1 MQERFD
7 AVILAGYDRNRSQYS
22 PDPLVAQSG
31 EPHKVLI
38 KVAGKPMIW
47 HVVNALA
54 NSRFIDR
61 IVIVGLSP
69 EDGVAFGRTV
79 DYLPDQGGMMDNMV
93 YGFSWL
99 AQQESPAQ
107 YALLLTGDIPL
118 LTGAMIDWFIE
129 ASQPLAKDV
138 YWGIVEKQTMEA
150 TFPNSKRSYLRLVEG
165 QFCSGDLFLG
175 KMSAA
180 LGRQALFKQMVDH
193 RKSVLQQLRLLGF
206 RVVFKFLLRRLR
218 MQDLLE
224 LFPRLLGLTGGAV
237 ILPFAEVG
245 MDVDKPHQLT
255 QVLAYLETHAQAA
268 TTNQLEMNAPNA

>member
-7 AVILAGYDRNRSQYS
+7 AVILAGYDRRQKAS
-22 PDPLVAQSG
+22 DPLVAQSG

-38 KVAGKPMIW
+38 KIAGKPMIW
-47 HVVNALA
+47 YVVNALA
-54 NSRFIDR
+54 SSRFIDR
-61 IVIVGLSP
+61 IVIVGLGP
-69 EDGVAFGRTV
+69 EDGVDFGRTV
-79 DYLPDQGGMMDNMV
+79 DYLPDQGSMMDNIV
-93 YGFSWL
+93 CGFGWL

-118 LTGAMIDWFIE
+118 LTGGMIDHFIE
-129 ASQPLAKDV
+129 ASQPLEKDI
-138 YWGIVEKQTMEA
+138 YWGIVKKQTMEA

-175 KMSAA
+175 KISAA
-180 LGRQALFKQMVDH
+180 LGRQELIKQMVEH

-218 MQDLLE
+218 MQELLD

-255 QVLAYLETHAQAA
+255 QVLAYLETHAHPVNTSQA
-268 TTNQLEMNAPNA
+268 EMKPPHA